1 MRLKT
6 YLFSTKYGAEIFF
19 INGIRP
25 QFKKTLA
32 AITII
37 KSCQGIFK
45 IIMKS
50 YLSVKL
56 ALKILLLQKNLTRL
70 HQGKFKISPQAYHFD
85 NS

>member
-6 YLFSTKYGAEIFF
+6 YLFSTKYGAEIFLLTVSVL
-19 INGIRP
+19 NL
-25 QFKKTLA
+25 KKTLA

-50 YLSVKL
+50 NYSVKF
-56 ALKILLLQKNLTRL
+56 ALKILLSQKNL
-70 HQGKFKISPQAYHFD
+70 
-85 NS
+85 